1 MKISKKSI
9 QSKTHAVPI
18 LQFQDQQLTSYSGAV
33 ILQQLFKRLSLKEQL
48 NQCFDHINGQSLSYS
63 HGLITLL
70 LIVHLFLGKRR
81 LQDIRYYHND
91 PMILRLLGLK
101 SLPDC
106 STISRRLANMDAQCV
121 ANVRHVNRTIVLNRL
136 KEERIRRLTLDFDG
150 SVLSTGRYAEGTA
163 VGFNKKK
170 KGQRSYYPLNC
181 TIAQTGQVFDVWHR
195 PGNVHDS
202 NGAKAFMLTCI
213 DRIKAQLPH
222 VVIELRMDSA
232 FFSESIVDALDDR
245 GVEFSISVPFARYT
259 ELKSLIESRQRWK
272 KLDNNIAYF
281 DAKWKPKSWDTRF
294 RFVFVR
300 ELTKIQSKG
309 PVQLDMFT
317 PFDYQHEFK
326 VVLTNKRIHVKKLIQ
341 YHNGRGYQENL
352 FAELK
357 SQVQMDYI
365 PTRTL
370 AGNQIYLLA
379 SLIVHNLNRE
389 MQMVYTKPARHTTEK
404 RSPLW
409 IFEKIETIR
418 SNFICIAGRLTMPK
432 GKLTLTMN
440 SNAAVEIQYNHIMR
454 ALAV

>member
-1 MKISKKSI
+1 
-9 QSKTHAVPI
+9 
-18 LQFQDQQLTSYSGAV
+18 
-33 ILQQLFKRLSLKEQL
+33 
-48 NQCFDHINGQSLSYS
+48 
-63 HGLITLL
+63 
-70 LIVHLFLGKRR
+70 
-81 LQDIRYYHND
+81 
-91 PMILRLLGLK
+91 
-101 SLPDC
+101 
-106 STISRRLANMDAQCV
+106 
-121 ANVRHVNRTIVLNRL
+121 VLNRL

-163 VGFNKKK
+163 VGFNKKM

-222 VVIELRMDSA
+222 VVIELRMDST